1 MLIIDLT
8 GPPQT
13 RIVNVYR
20 PFNPKQISEM
30 SFFCNQVTKLDEI
43 VLPNTII
50 LGDFNL
56 DINKKHLETYPRKN
70 YFVLMQNILGHHGL
84 DQLVNEDTWSRVV
97 NGIVQSSRIDHVYT
111 TVRNRITNLKLVN
124 NAFSDHE
131 MVEFELT
138 NTISKY

>member
-43 VLPNTII
+43 VIPNTII

-56 DINKKHLETYPRKN
+56 DINKKHLEKYSRKN
-70 YFVLMQNILGHHGL
+70 YFILMQNILGHHGF
-84 DQLVNEDTWSRVV
+84 DQLVNGDTWSRVV
-97 NGIVQSSRIDHVYT
+97 NGTVQSSRIDHVYT
-111 TVRNRITNLKLVN
+111 TVRSRISN
-124 NAFSDHE
+124 H
-131 MVEFELT
+131 
-138 NTISKY
+138 ISVGLR